1 MKKELKL
8 NKNKEFF
15 TVKDVANM
23 LGVSRITIFNRI
35 KKQEIKAEKIG
46 RNYAIRKK
54 DINHIILDGLSDKVK
69 NEIERGVKRVIE
81 EYGDV
86 LKKLGKE

>member
-1 MKKELKL
+1 MKKELEL

-15 TVKDVANM
+15 TVKEVADM
-23 LGVSRITIFNRI
+23 LNVSRITIFNRI
-35 KKQEIKAEKIG
+35 KKEEIIAEKIG
-46 RNYAIRKK
+46 RNYAIRNK
-54 DINHIILDGLSDKVK
+54 DINYLLTNDLSDKEK
-69 NEIERGVKRVIE
+69 IEIESGVKRVIE

>member
-15 TVKDVANM
+15 TVKELADM

-35 KKQEIKAEKIG
+35 KKGEIKAEKIG
-46 RNYAIRKK
+46 RNFAIKRN
-54 DINHIILDGLSDKVK
+54 DINHFILDGLTDKVQD
-69 NEIERGVKRVIE
+69 EIEKGVKKVIE
-81 EYGDV
+81 QYGDV